1 MATESDN
8 DIELLWGASAIG
20 AAIGREARQAYYL
33 LEGGQIPA
41 RKIGNQWV
49 AERGKLLRFIAGAA

>member
-1 MATESDN
+1 MTSESEN
-8 DIELLWGASAIG
+8 DIELLWGASAI
-20 AAIGREARQAYYL
+20 AKAMGRETRQAYYL

-49 AERGKLLRFIAGAA
+49 AERGKLLRYLAGAV